1 MPWLASATLYSG
13 AMPRPTRKDDWGFPR
28 WRPYGAGRDA
38 QPVRMC
44 DRHGCDRPGDCPA
57 PKAPNSPE
65 RWYFCTEHAG
75 EYNRNWDYFQGLSPE
90 EAAAREARESADA
103 KGFASARHYGWGG
116 AGDGSR
122 SADEMRALELFD
134 LAVDADFEAIKR
146 AWRALAK
153 ETHPDVAPGDAVAAD
168 RFKAG
173 QAAFDVLRAAEDRR
187 QPAATRA

>member
-1 MPWLASATLYSG
+1 MARSG
-13 AMPRPTRKDDWGFPR
+13 RSVDWGFPR
-28 WRPYGAGRDA
+28 WRGYESERQAA
-38 QPVRMC
+38 KVRLC
-44 DRHGCDRPGDCPA
+44 DRHGCDKPGDRPA

-65 RWYFCTEHAG
+65 RWWFCVDHAG

-90 EAAAREARESADA
+90 EASAREARESADA

-116 AGDGSR
+116 SGDGSR
-122 SADEMRALELFD
+122 TADEMRALDLFD
-134 LAVDADFEAIKR
+134 LPPDADFDAIKK

-173 QAAFDVLRAAEDRR
+173 QAAFDVLRIAEERR
-187 QPAATRA
+187 QPAR